1 MLNKDIPIIEV
12 NAITKRYGDT
22 VVVNA
27 VDLVVPNGGLMGLIG
42 PDGAGK
48 TTLFRILSTLLMPDS
63 GWAHVM
69 GADTVADYRFIRQNL
84 GFMPGQ
90 NSVYN
95 DLSIEE
101 NLNFYATVYGTS
113 LKESYEIIRDI
124 YIQIEPFKNRPAGK
138 LSGGMRQKLALC
150 CSIIHEPELLIL
162 DEPTTGVDAVS
173 RREFWE
179 IIKKLNRQGMSI
191 VVSTPYMDEALQC
204 STIALMQQGQIMA
217 TDTPDRI
224 PDRYP
229 LPVFAVR
236 SELFYPLLLDLE
248 GWSET
253 YSVYTFGQFLH
264 FTPKN
269 EAFDEAQLLAFLQ
282 SKGHKN
288 IVTERIRPGI
298 EDSFMY
304 LLQQTHAA

>member
-1 MLNKDIPIIEV
+1 MLNKNIPIVEINSV
-12 NAITKRYGDT
+12 SKHFGD
-22 VVVNA
+22 VEA
-27 VDLVVPNGGLMGLIG
+27 VSDISLVVPHGELMGLIG

-48 TTLFRILSTLLMPDS
+48 TTLFRILTTLLIPDK

-69 GADTVADYRFIRQNL
+69 GADVVQDYRFIRQNL

-101 NLNFYATVYGTS
+101 NLNFYATVYGTT
-113 LKESYEIIRDI
+113 LKKSYDIIRDI
-124 YIQIEPFKNRPAGK
+124 YVQIEPFKNRPAGK

-150 CSIIHEPELLIL
+150 CSIIHKPELLIL

-179 IIKKLNRQGMSI
+179 TIKHLNNEGMSI
-191 VVSTPYMDEALQC
+191 IVSTPYMDEALLC
-204 STIALMQQGQIMA
+204 STIGLMQKGRLMA
-217 TDTPDRI
+217 VDTPAQL
-224 PDRYP
+224 PQRYP

-236 SELFYPLLLDLE
+236 CNEFYPLLLELE
-248 GWSET
+248 AWSET
-253 YSVYTFGQFLH
+253 YSVFTFGQYLH

-269 EAFDEAQLLAFLQ
+269 NAFSASELQLFLE
-282 SKGHKN
+282 SNKHTGIHIEKITPN
-288 IVTERIRPGI
+288 I
-298 EDSFMY
+298 EDCFMY
-304 LLQQTHAA
+304 LLQQNNSL